1 MKCSN
6 IKEMKNIIR
15 KILKEDEDNNLE
27 QRFRNSMQKFQ
38 YIFESSLSSDVDSV
52 EISEIQF
59 IPKYPYIEGKL
70 TVKSYFEDH
79 DFAAIGRR
87 IDLLEDEVYEINRQF
102 TFTKKGGLIKRGP
115 DNDWTLICVPI
126 GMKWQ
131 AVGDDPFMITL
142 EFIIS
147 QDEYDA

>member
-1 MKCSN
+1 
-6 IKEMKNIIR
+6 MKNIIQ
-15 KILKEDEDNNLE
+15 KILKEEEENNNLE
-27 QRFRNSMQKFQ
+27 NRFKNSMQKLQ
-38 YIFESSLSSDVDSV
+38 YILEVNFSSDIDSV

-70 TVKSYFEDH
+70 IVKSYFEDH
-79 DFAAIGRR
+79 DFGAIGRR
-87 IDLLEDEVYEINRQF
+87 IDLLEYEVYEIYKHY

-115 DNDWTLICVPI
+115 NNDWILSCMPI

-131 AVGDDPFMITL
+131 AGGDESFMLIL
-142 EFIIS
+142 EFLIY

>member
-1 MKCSN
+1 
-6 IKEMKNIIR
+6 MKNIIQ
-15 KILKEDEDNNLE
+15 KILKEEEENNNLE
-27 QRFRNSMQKFQ
+27 NRFKNSMQKLQ
-38 YIFESSLSSDVDSV
+38 YIFEVNFSSDINSV

-59 IPKYPYIEGKL
+59 TPKYPYIEGKL

-87 IDLLEDEVYEINRQF
+87 IEILEDEVYEIYKHY
-102 TFTKKGGLIKRGP
+102 TFTEKGGLIKRGP
-115 DNDWTLICVPI
+115 NNDWFMSCMPI

-131 AVGDDPFMITL
+131 ASGDESFMLIL
-142 EFIIS
+142 EFLIY

>member
-1 MKCSN
+1 
-6 IKEMKNIIR
+6 MKNIIQ
-15 KILKEDEDNNLE
+15 KILKEEEENNNLE
-27 QRFRNSMQKFQ
+27 NRFKNSMQKLQ
-38 YIFESSLSSDVDSV
+38 YIFEVNFSSDINSV
-52 EISEIQF
+52 EISEIKF
-59 IPKYPYIEGKL
+59 DPKFNYIEGKL

-87 IDLLEDEVYEINRQF
+87 IALLEDEVYGINRQF

-115 DNDWTLICVPI
+115 NNDWFMSCMAI

-131 AVGDDPFMITL
+131 ADGDEPFMITL
-142 EFIIS
+142 EFIIY

>member
-1 MKCSN
+1 
-6 IKEMKNIIR
+6 MKNIIR
-15 KILKEDEDNNLE
+15 KILKEDEHNNLE

-38 YIFESSLSSDVDSV
+38 YIFESSLSSNVDSV
-52 EISEIQF
+52 EISEIKF
-59 IPKYPYIEGKL
+59 DPKFNYIEGKL

-79 DFAAIGRR
+79 DFGAIGRR
-87 IDLLEDEVYEINRQF
+87 IDLLEDEVYGINRQF

-115 DNDWTLICVPI
+115 NNDWFMSCMPM

-131 AVGDDPFMITL
+131 AGGDEPFMITL
-142 EFIIS
+142 EFLIY

>member
-1 MKCSN
+1 
-6 IKEMKNIIR
+6 MKNIIQ
-15 KILKEDEDNNLE
+15 KILKEEEENNNLE
-27 QRFRNSMQKFQ
+27 NRFKNSMQKLQ
-38 YIFESSLSSDVDSV
+38 YIIEVNFSSDINSV
-52 EISEIQF
+52 EISEIKF
-59 IPKYPYIEGKL
+59 DPKFNYIEGKL

-87 IDLLEDEVYEINRQF
+87 IALLEDEVYGINRQY

-115 DNDWTLICVPI
+115 NNDWIMSCMPM

-131 AVGDDPFMITL
+131 ADGDEPFMLIL
-142 EFIIS
+142 DFLIY

>member
-1 MKCSN
+1 
-6 IKEMKNIIR
+6 MKNIIQ
-15 KILKEDEDNNLE
+15 KILKEEEENNNLE
-27 QRFRNSMQKFQ
+27 NRFKNSMQKLQ
-38 YIFESSLSSDVDSV
+38 YIFEVNFSSDIDSV

-59 IPKYPYIEGKL
+59 TPKYPYIEGKL

-87 IDLLEDEVYEINRQF
+87 IEILEDEVYEIYKHY
-102 TFTKKGGLIKRGP
+102 TFTEKGGLIKRGP
-115 DNDWTLICVPI
+115 NNDWFMSCMPI

-131 AVGDDPFMITL
+131 AGGDEPFIITL
-142 EFIIS
+142 EFIIY

>member
-1 MKCSN
+1 
-6 IKEMKNIIR
+6 MKNIIQ
-15 KILKEDEDNNLE
+15 KILKEEDENNNLE
-27 QRFRNSMQKFQ
+27 NRFKNSMQKLQ
-38 YIFESSLSSDVDSV
+38 YIFEVNFSSNIDSV

-59 IPKYPYIEGKL
+59 TPKYPYIEGKL

-87 IDLLEDEVYEINRQF
+87 IDLLEDEVYEIYKHY
-102 TFTKKGGLIKRGP
+102 TFTEKGGLIKRGP
-115 DNDWTLICVPI
+115 NNDWFMSCMPI

-131 AVGDDPFMITL
+131 AGGDESFMLIL
-142 EFIIS
+142 EFLIY

>member
-1 MKCSN
+1 
-6 IKEMKNIIR
+6 MKNIIR
-15 KILKEDEDNNLE
+15 KILKENEETNLE
-27 QRFRNSMQKFQ
+27 QRFKNSMQKFQ

-70 TVKSYFEDH
+70 TLKSYFEDH
-79 DFAAIGRR
+79 DFGAIGRR
-87 IDLLEDEVYEINRQF
+87 IDLLEDEVYEINKQF

-115 DNDWTLICVPI
+115 DNDWILSCMPI
-126 GMKWQ
+126 GMKWDSY
-131 AVGDDPFMITL
+131 GDDPFMITL
-142 EFIIS
+142 EFLIY

>member
-1 MKCSN
+1 
-6 IKEMKNIIR
+6 MKNIIR

-27 QRFRNSMQKFQ
+27 QRFKNSMQKFQ

-87 IDLLEDEVYEINRQF
+87 IDSLEDEVYEIEKKY
-102 TFTKKGGLIKRGP
+102 TFTEKGGLIKRGP
-115 DNDWTLICVPI
+115 DNDWFLSCIPI

-131 AVGDDPFMITL
+131 AGGEESFMLIL
-142 EFIIS
+142 DFIVR

>member
-1 MKCSN
+1 
-6 IKEMKNIIR
+6 MKNIIQ
-15 KILKEDEDNNLE
+15 KILKEEEENNNLE
-27 QRFRNSMQKFQ
+27 NRFKNSMQKLQ
-38 YIFESSLSSDVDSV
+38 YIFEVNFSSNIDSV

-87 IDLLEDEVYEINRQF
+87 IDLLEDEVYEIYKHY
-102 TFTKKGGLIKRGP
+102 TFTEKGGLIKRGP
-115 DNDWTLICVPI
+115 NNDWIMSCMPI

-131 AVGDDPFMITL
+131 ADGDESFMLIL
-142 EFIIS
+142 EFLIY

>member
-1 MKCSN
+1 
-6 IKEMKNIIR
+6 MKNIIQ
-15 KILKEDEDNNLE
+15 KILKEEDENNNLE
-27 QRFRNSMQKFQ
+27 NRFKNSMQKLQ
-38 YIFESSLSSDVDSV
+38 YIFEVNFSSDVDSV

-87 IDLLEDEVYEINRQF
+87 IDLLEDEVYEIYKHY
-102 TFTKKGGLIKRGP
+102 TFTEKGGLIKRGP
-115 DNDWTLICVPI
+115 NNDWFMSCMPI

-131 AVGDDPFMITL
+131 AGGDESFMLIL
-142 EFIIS
+142 EFLIY

>member
-1 MKCSN
+1 
-6 IKEMKNIIR
+6 MKNIIQ
-15 KILKEDEDNNLE
+15 KILKEEEENNNLE
-27 QRFRNSMQKFQ
+27 NRFKNSMQKLQ
-38 YIFESSLSSDVDSV
+38 YIFEVNFSSDINSV
-52 EISEIQF
+52 EISEIKF
-59 IPKYPYIEGKL
+59 DPKFNYIEGKL

-87 IDLLEDEVYEINRQF
+87 IALLEDEVYGINRQF

-115 DNDWTLICVPI
+115 NNDWFMSCMPI

-131 AVGDDPFMITL
+131 AGGDESFMLIL
-142 EFIIS
+142 EFLIY

>member
-1 MKCSN
+1 
-6 IKEMKNIIR
+6 MKNIIQ
-15 KILKEDEDNNLE
+15 KILKEEEENNNLE
-27 QRFRNSMQKFQ
+27 NRFKNSMQKLQ
-38 YIFESSLSSDVDSV
+38 YILEVNFSSDIDSV

-87 IDLLEDEVYEINRQF
+87 IDLLEDEVYKIYEQY

-115 DNDWTLICVPI
+115 NNDWILSCMPI

-131 AVGDDPFMITL
+131 AGGNESFMLIL
-142 EFIIS
+142 EFLIY

>member
-1 MKCSN
+1 
-6 IKEMKNIIR
+6 MKNIIQ
-15 KILKEDEDNNLE
+15 KILKEEEENNNLE
-27 QRFRNSMQKFQ
+27 NRFKNSMQKLQ
-38 YIFESSLSSDVDSV
+38 YIFEVNFSSDINSV
-52 EISEIQF
+52 EISEIKF
-59 IPKYPYIEGKL
+59 DPKFNYIEGKL

-87 IDLLEDEVYEINRQF
+87 IALLEDEVYGINRQY

-115 DNDWTLICVPI
+115 NNDWFMSCMPI

-131 AVGDDPFMITL
+131 AGGDEPFIITL
-142 EFIIS
+142 EFIIY

>member
-1 MKCSN
+1 
-6 IKEMKNIIR
+6 MKNIIR
-15 KILKEDEDNNLE
+15 KILKEDENNLE

-59 IPKYPYIEGKL
+59 NPKYPYIEGKL

-79 DFAAIGRR
+79 DFGAIGRR

-115 DNDWTLICVPI
+115 DNDWTLSCMPI

-131 AVGDDPFMITL
+131 DGGDEPFMITL
-142 EFIIS
+142 EFIIF